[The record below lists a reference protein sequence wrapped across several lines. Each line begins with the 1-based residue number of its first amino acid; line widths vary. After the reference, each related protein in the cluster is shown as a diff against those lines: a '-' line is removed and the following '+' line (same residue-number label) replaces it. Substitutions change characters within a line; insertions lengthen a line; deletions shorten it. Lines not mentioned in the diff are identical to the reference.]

1 MSLAPRFFGLRSEL
15 AVEPDESHLISNPA
29 RWLFDPS
36 GLTPHGSCLIWEP
49 WLIWTH
55 AVADIAIGLT

>member
-1 MSLAPRFFGLRSEL
+1 M
-15 AVEPDESHLISNPA
+15 ISNPA